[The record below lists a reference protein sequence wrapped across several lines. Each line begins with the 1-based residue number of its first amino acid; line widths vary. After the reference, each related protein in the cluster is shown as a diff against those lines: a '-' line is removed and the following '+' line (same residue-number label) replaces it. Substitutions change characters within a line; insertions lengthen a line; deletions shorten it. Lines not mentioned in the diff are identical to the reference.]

1 MQLDPPTL
9 EELTAFPERVAE
21 LARKVA
27 STWHRTRLRG
37 EGFALVEHA
46 WHLADLE
53 REGFGARIT
62 RLATE
67 DNPSLPDFDGERAA
81 RERRY
86 LDAELDLGLELFAA
100 ARAQNLR
107 ALEALPDEAAS
118 RAGEQEGAGRVM
130 LADLPAKMLAHDRS
144 HAAELAELLEALR

>member
-1 MQLDPPTL
+1 MQIAPAVL
-9 EELTAFPERVAE
+9 EELRAFPG
-21 LARKVA
+21 KVA
-27 STWHRTRLRG
+27 ALVKSVAPTWHRTRLGG

-67 DNPSLPDFDGERAA
+67 DRPSLPDFDGQRAA

-86 LDAELDLGLELFAA
+86 LDGELELGLRLFAY
-100 ARAQNLR
+100 ARALNIR
-107 ALEALPDEAAS
+107 ALEALSDAEAS
-118 RAGEQEGAGRVM
+118 RVGVQEGVGTVTA
-130 LADLPAKMLAHDRS
+130 ADLPARMLAHDRS
-144 HAAELAELLEALR
+144 HAAEMAELLEAIR

>member
-1 MQLDPPTL
+1 MRIAPAVL
-9 EELTAFPERVAE
+9 EELKAFPG
-21 LARKVA
+21 KVA
-27 STWHRTRLRG
+27 ALAKTVAPTWHRTRLRG

-67 DNPSLPDFDGERAA
+67 DRPSLPDFDGERAA

-86 LDAELDLGLELFAA
+86 LDAELELGLKLFAH
-100 ARAQNLR
+100 ARAFNLR
-107 ALEALPDEAAS
+107 ALEALSDAEAS
-118 RAGEQEGAGRVM
+118 RVGVQEGVGTVTA
-130 LADLPAKMLAHDRS
+130 ADLPAKMLAHDRG
-144 HAAELAELLEALR
+144 HAAELAELLDALR